1 MTDIDDYFICYHCRD
16 GRHKSCVGVPCR
28 CACDFPAVGIEFET
42 RTDQLTRA
50 VIALGNIAKG
60 DLSAIDCAVMAR
72 ICIQGLGDLPA
83 APNSSATEVC
93 RFLSVICL
101 LVGGLMFGIW
111 KQ

>member
-1 MTDIDDYFICYHCRD
+1 MAHTEPDHADEYFICYHCRE
-16 GRHKSCVGVPCR
+16 GRHKNCVGVPCR
-28 CACDFPAVGIEFET
+28 CACDFPATGILLEA

-83 APNSSATEVC
+83 AAWEHFENPPEGKGAYRLQMKREP
-93 RFLSVICL
+93 
-101 LVGGLMFGIW
+101 
-111 KQ
+111 K